1 MTSALKSLREIGVPV
16 STVLDVGAQV
26 ETPQLQ
32 EVFPDKPHHLFEP
45 NESLLCGL
53 GANYREYEHHVH
65 HLALSDT
72 TGQAWQV
79 MTALTGDEATH
90 SRMSPEFVDPTENEG
105 VVDCKP
111 VQVTTLDSLA
121 GKIGK
126 PPFLLKVDVDGHEIP
141 ILRGARETL
150 KDTNIV
156 VIEAPLPNLLERA
169 QFLVDAGFVLFDI
182 VDPSYYCQTLAQ
194 VDLVFV
200 RANIVEELDG
210 LRPWNTRDFDWS
222 NWQVYTV

>member
-1 MTSALKSLREIGVPV
+1 MTSALQSLREIGVSI
-16 STVLDVGAQV
+16 STVLDVGAQL

-32 EVFPDKPHHLFEP
+32 QVFPDKPHHLFEP

-53 GANYREYEHHVH
+53 GANYREYERHVH

-72 TGQAWQV
+72 TRQAWQV
-79 MTALTGDEATH
+79 MVAVTGDEATH
-90 SRMSPEFVDPTENEG
+90 SRISPEFVNPAENEG

-121 GKIGK
+121 GDIGK

-156 VIEAPLPNLLERA
+156 VIEAPLSQLLERA
-169 QFLVDAGFVLFDI
+169 QFMVDAGFVLFDI
-182 VDPSYYCQTLAQ
+182 VDPSYYCQTLHQ

-210 LRPWNTRDFDWS
+210 LRPWQTRDFDWA